1 MEIVII
7 IGAIGSVVA
16 YICLSTKTQGEIATK
31 RNTGFKSSLR
41 HNPDQTSPEEVFR
54 VLKENNIK
62 PCFLDT
68 ELKKQ
73 DNIPLVDTSKYT
85 AISTKQ
91 KCNNIFLEERTQK
104 IFEKLGHCIKSNG
117 LIDITKLA
125 YSFNFEIVEHKGL
138 PELLNGM
145 ITSDINGNQ
154 MAINNNLSKESKRY
168 SIAYLLSTYLLYYQN
183 QEFFSF
189 KHLESDEDL
198 DASNMARLLLI
209 PESILKTICPDC
221 DENTQWLAEMFE
233 VPYTVMEQRIKE
245 IKKSKGSVLT
255 KKLTQ
260 SRNTGK
266 K

>member
-1 MEIVII
+1 MYLSPWNLHKET
-7 IGAIGSVVA
+7 
-16 YICLSTKTQGEIATK
+16 ICE
-31 RNTGFKSSLR
+31 
-41 HNPDQTSPEEVFR
+41 PEE
-54 VLKENNIK
+54 LEIEKLLSS
-62 PCFLDT
+62 PLDS
-68 ELKKQ
+68 ESFSEFSCLLPKNVPQPEGPVYRRNFDDGKAKNKQ
-73 DNIPLVDTSKYT
+73 QEDVANL
-85 AISTKQ
+85 
-91 KCNNIFLEERTQK
+91 LEERTKK
-104 IFEKLGHCIKSNG
+104 IFEKLNHCIKPNG

-145 ITSDINGNQ
+145 ITCDINGNQ

-209 PESILKTICPDC
+209 PESILKTICPDY
-221 DENTQWLAEMFE
+221 DEDTQWLAEMFE

-245 IKKSKGSVLT
+245 IKISKGSVLI

-260 SRNTGK
+260 LNNTSNK
-266 K
+266 